1 MASAGPLTIAVLI
14 KQVPD
19 MNAIRIDHATGRI
32 VPSPQLVM
40 SSYDE
45 YAVEAALRL
54 KESYGG
60 EVIAVAAGPAQV
72 RDVITRALAMGTDRG
87 VHLEME
93 DVNATDTLGMA
104 SNLSEA
110 LRPLGCS
117 LVIAGQTTDDLEAG
131 QVGAQVAELLK
142 MPVISNVVEIRI
154 DENGLLVRR
163 DMEDGYQTVRSTLPA
178 VLLSSTGLNQPRLP
192 SLKGIMA
199 AKRKPVESVAA
210 GVQAERRL
218 AWETPQVPAKTVSGT
233 IVNVQGVPATEA
245 AKQLVGW
252 LQEQKL
258 I

>member
-1 MASAGPLTIAVLI
+1 MTSAGPLTIAVLI
-14 KQVPD
+14 KQVQD
-19 MNAIRIDHATGRI
+19 MNAIRIDRATGRI

-45 YAVEAALRL
+45 YAVEAGLRL
-54 KESYGG
+54 KESFGG

-72 RDVITRALAMGTDRG
+72 RDVITRALAMGADRG
-87 VHLEME
+87 IHLDME

-104 SNLSEA
+104 SILVEA

-117 LVIAGQTTDDLEAG
+117 LVIAGQTSDDLEAG
-131 QVGAQVAELLK
+131 QVGAQVAALLNV
-142 MPVISNVVEIRI
+142 PVISNVVDITI
-154 DENGLLVRR
+154 DGGRMLVRR

-178 VLLSSTGLNQPRLP
+178 VLLSSTGLDQPRLP

-199 AKRKPVESVAA
+199 AKKKQVESVAA
-210 GVQAERRL
+210 GVPTERRL
-218 AWETPQVPAKTVSGT
+218 AWDSPQVPAKTVSGT
-233 IVNVQGVPATEA
+233 IVHVQDVSAAEA

>member
-1 MASAGPLTIAVLI
+1 MTSAGPLTIAVLI

-19 MNAIRIDHATGRI
+19 MNAVRIDRATGR
-32 VPSPQLVM
+32 VVLSPQHVM

-54 KESYGG
+54 KESTGG

-72 RDVITRALAMGTDRG
+72 RDIITRALAMGADRG
-87 VHLEME
+87 VHLEMD

-104 SNLSEA
+104 SILVDA

-117 LVIAGQTTDDLEAG
+117 LVFAGQTSDDLEAG
-131 QVGAQVAELLK
+131 QVGAQVAALLNV
-142 MPVISNVVEIRI
+142 PVISNVVEITL
-154 DENGLLVRR
+154 DQGGMLVRR

-178 VLLSSTGLNQPRLP
+178 VLLSSTGLDEPRLP

-199 AKRKPVESVAA
+199 AKKKPVESVAA
-210 GVQAERRL
+210 SVPGERRL
-218 AWETPQVPAKTVSGT
+218 AWDSPQVPAKTVSGT
-233 IVNVQGVPATEA
+233 IVNVPDVPVSEA
-245 AKQLVGW
+245 AKQLVAW
-252 LQEQKL
+252 LREQKL